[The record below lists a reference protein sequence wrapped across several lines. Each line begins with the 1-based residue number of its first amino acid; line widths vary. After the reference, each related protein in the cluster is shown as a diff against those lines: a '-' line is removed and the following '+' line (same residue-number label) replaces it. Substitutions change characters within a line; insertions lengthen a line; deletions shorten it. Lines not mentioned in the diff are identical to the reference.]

1 MNKYTSWYKNI
12 TNNAKNRSITGY
24 TEKHHIIPKSLG
36 GSDSESNIVALTARE
51 HFICHWLLTKTTT
64 GTARQKMIYALR
76 VLRANNPNQQRYETK
91 ITSRVYENI
100 KKEYSEIQSEKVS
113 GSGNPMYGDKF
124 YRSNE
129 GKRSQSAG
137 ITGDKNGSKQPEAR
151 AKISA
156 SKLGK
161 KRAPFSNEWKQRLS
175 ESSSGE
181 NNSMYGKKHSEET
194 KKKMSLK
201 AKGRKQSLET
211 IKKKADALR
220 GTTRPKKQCPHCK
233 KMIAVNT
240 YPRWH
245 GDNCKSKVH

>member
-1 MNKYTSWYKNI
+1 MNKYTTWYKNI
-12 TNNAKNRSITGY
+12 TENAKNRSIGGY

-36 GSDSESNIVALTARE
+36 GSDSNSNIVKLTARE

-76 VLRANNPNQQRYETK
+76 VLRANNPHQQRYETK

-100 KKEYSEIQSEKVS
+100 KKEYSEIQSAKVS
-113 GSGNPMYGDKF
+113 GSSNPMFGDKF
-124 YRSNE
+124 YRSEE
-129 GKRSQSAG
+129 GKRNQSVG
-137 ITGDKNGSKQPEAR
+137 VSGDNNGSKQPKAR
-151 AKISA
+151 AKIST

-161 KRAPFSNEWKQRLS
+161 KRKPFSNEWKQRLS
-175 ESSSGE
+175 ESGAGE
-181 NNSMYGKKHSEET
+181 NNSMYGKTHTEET
-194 KKKMSLK
+194 RKKMSAK
-201 AKGRKQSLET
+201 ATGRKQSAET

-220 GTTRPKKQCPHCK
+220 GTTRPKKQCPHCN

-245 GDNCKSKVH
+245 GDNCKLKV

>member
-1 MNKYTSWYKNI
+1 MNKYTTWYKNI
-12 TNNAKNRSITGY
+12 TKNAKNRSISGY

-36 GSDSESNIVALTARE
+36 GSDSDSNIVKLTARE

-64 GTARQKMIYALR
+64 GTSRQKMIYALR
-76 VLRANNPNQQRYETK
+76 VLRANNPHQQRYETK

-100 KKEYSEIQSEKVS
+100 KKEYSIIQSEKVA
-113 GSGNPMYGDKF
+113 GKNNPMYGDNF
-124 YRSNE
+124 YRSEE
-129 GKRSQSAG
+129 GRRNQSAEVSG
-137 ITGDKNGSKQPEAR
+137 GKNGSKQPEAR

-156 SKLGK
+156 SKTGK
-161 KRAPFSNEWKQRLS
+161 KRPAFSDEWKQRLS

-181 NNSMYGKKHSEET
+181 NNSMYGKTHSEET
-194 KKKMSLK
+194 RKKMSAK
-201 AKGRKQSLET
+201 ATGRKQSAET

-220 GTTRPKKQCPHCK
+220 GTTRPKKQCPHCN

-245 GDNCKSKVH
+245 GDNCKLKM